1 MAVAIV
7 AMREAFG
14 WDAQSEGNVLGAF
27 FYGYTCTQ
35 ILGGLAARR
44 YGGRNVLLVGVAL
57 WSLFTVLT
65 PFAARS
71 GMGTLLL
78 CRVLMGLGE
87 GVTMP
92 SSHALIGEWLPPEER
107 TRSVAVATTGQL
119 LGTITAMG
127 SSPLAAEHWPSV
139 FYFFGALG
147 CESSLPS
154 HTPSNLRQL
163 SSLLGRCV
171 HCGCGV
177 LLPQR
182 ARPLRGGR
190 RQR

>member
-1 MAVAIV
+1 M
-7 AMREAFG
+7 
-14 WDAQSEGNVLGAF
+14 
-27 FYGYTCTQ
+27 
-35 ILGGLAARR
+35 
-44 YGGRNVLLVGVAL
+44 LLVGVAL

-65 PFAARS
+65 PFAARL

-147 CESSLPS
+147 GESSLPS
-154 HTPSNLRQL
+154 HTHTPSNLRQL

-177 LLPQR
+177 LLSKPP
-182 ARPLRGGR
+182 RPVRGGR
-190 RQR
+190 Q

>member
-92 SSHALIGEWLPPEER
+92 SSHVICWR
-107 TRSVAVATTGQL
+107 TGMQQHPRVT
-119 LGTITAMG
+119 
-127 SSPLAAEHWPSV
+127 
-139 FYFFGALG
+139 
-147 CESSLPS
+147 
-154 HTPSNLRQL
+154 RQTD
-163 SSLLGRCV
+163 R
-171 HCGCGV
+171 HM
-177 LLPQR
+177 P
-182 ARPLRGGR
+182 AY
-190 RQR
+190 